1 MLMLMQALL
10 KQLHRTWKSM
20 GSSSYHSILAL
31 LFVTYIVLSIELL
44 VEFLRSWARRSANTR
59 DDMRRVQTW
68 QDQSRKRRSPTPVS
82 GQ

>member
-10 KQLHRTWKSM
+10 KQLHRTWRSM
-20 GSSSYHSILAL
+20 GSSSYRSILAL

-82 GQ
+82 GP